1 MKAVIEKILV
11 IGGAGYI
18 GSNACK
24 GIRESGREPIVFD
37 NLSSGHRHAVKW
49 GNLIEGDIRNEREIR
64 AALETVRPD
73 AVMHFAANIE
83 VGQGEQEPGLFYE
96 NNVAGTL
103 NVLRAMLDLELQNF
117 IFSSTCAI
125 YGDPEALP
133 LVEDMPK
140 RPVSVYGRSKLMV
153 ETILKDMSRA
163 KGLRYA
169 ALRYFNAA
177 GAALDG
183 DVGEEHDPETHLIPN
198 ALKAAAGLG
207 QGMKLFGDDYPT
219 PDGTCV
225 RDYVHVADLVSAH
238 ILAAEHIDQTGES
251 LQLNLG
257 TGNGFTVK
265 QVLDAVERAVGKPV
279 PVEISPRRPGD
290 AIALFADTSKS
301 KSVLGW
307 EPKHSDMD
315 TIVSSAWNF
324 HKRVWNI

>member
-1 MKAVIEKILV
+1 MVHKILV

-18 GSNACK
+18 GANACK
-24 GIRESGREPIVFD
+24 AIKASGRQPIVFD
-37 NLSSGHRHAVKW
+37 NFSSGHRHAVKW
-49 GNLIEGDIRNEREIR
+49 GPVIEGDIRDEHQIR
-64 AALETVRPD
+64 AALDQVRPD

-83 VGQGEQEPGLFYE
+83 VGEGERLPGAFYE

-103 NVLRAMLDLELQNF
+103 NTVRAMLDLGLQNF

-153 ETILKDMSRA
+153 ETILGDLSRA
-163 KGLRYA
+163 EGLRYA

-177 GAALDG
+177 GADLDG
-183 DVGEEHDPETHLIPN
+183 EVGEEHDPETHLIPN
-198 ALKAAAGLG
+198 AIKAAAGLG
-207 QGMKLFGDDYPT
+207 QAMKLFGDDYPT

-225 RDYVHVADLVSAH
+225 RDYIHIADLATAH
-238 ILAAEHIDQTGES
+238 ILAAEHIEKTGES

-265 QVLDAVERAVGKPV
+265 QVLDAVERAVGRPV
-279 PVEISPRRPGD
+279 PVEIGPRRPGD
-290 AIALFADTSKS
+290 AMALYADTSKS
-301 KSVLGW
+301 RDILGW
-307 EPKHSDMD
+307 QPQHSDMD
-315 TIVSSAWNF
+315 TIVGTAWAF
-324 HKRVWNI
+324 HKRAWGLD

>member
-1 MKAVIEKILV
+1 VIKKILV

-18 GSNACK
+18 GANACK
-24 GIRESGREPIVFD
+24 AIKASDREPIVFD
-37 NLSSGHRHAVKW
+37 NFSSGHRHAVKW
-49 GNLIEGDIRNEREIR
+49 GELIEGDIRNESDIR
-64 AALETVRPD
+64 AALERTRPD

-83 VGQGEQEPGLFYE
+83 VGEGEKAPGAFYE

-103 NVLRAMLDLELQNF
+103 NVVRAMLDLGLQNF

-125 YGDPEALP
+125 YGDPESLP

-153 ETILKDMSRA
+153 ETILEDMSRA
-163 KGLRYA
+163 EGLRYA

-177 GAALDG
+177 GADLDG
-183 DVGEEHDPETHLIPN
+183 EVGEEHDPETHLIPN
-198 ALKAAAGLG
+198 AIKAAAGIG

-225 RDYVHVADLVSAH
+225 RDYIHIADLVSAH
-238 ILAAEHIDQTGES
+238 ILAAEHIQKSGES

-279 PVEISPRRPGD
+279 PVEIGPRRAGD
-290 AIALFADTSKS
+290 AIALYADTSKS
-301 KSVLGW
+301 KEILGW
-307 EPKHSDMD
+307 VPEHSDMD

-324 HKRVWNI
+324 HKRVWKLD